1 MSEGLK
7 GQNRKIELKP
17 KTQLLLIIL
26 CWAVYTV
33 AYFGR
38 YSYTS
43 NVGPIQQYYGV
54 GKEEFALA
62 TTFFFFAYGAGQ
74 LINGILCRRY
84 NMRFM
89 IFGSLAIS
97 SIINAAVFFGLP
109 FTYIKYVWLVNGLC
123 QSILW
128 ASLIRI
134 LSCYLDVKHMKTAVI
149 FMSTT
154 VSVGTLIIYGASA
167 LFALFDGFKYS
178 FLLAT
183 ICMGIISVIWF
194 IYFPIFTKKARLEN
208 APVQKGNDNADA
220 DSEVRDNADGNVSE
234 TASDNSKSKNVFLN
248 AFFWIVTL
256 FSLFAI
262 LTNYTKDGLT
272 TWIPQILKEQ
282 YSLTD
287 SLSIILTLVLPL
299 FGIFGALLAVF
310 FNKFVKNFTDILGIF
325 FTLAALS
332 VLGIVLLF
340 KTDYWYFVLILFGLI
355 NMFMHG
361 ANNVITSMFPLSVGG
376 KHNAGLL
383 AGVLNGACYIGSTL
397 SQYLIAMIA
406 SAGGWGSVM
415 NVLLYFCIGMSAF
428 AFILFTIRQTV
439 ARKKLGSFDK
449 R

>member
-1 MSEGLK
+1 MADNKCS
-7 GQNRKIELKP
+7 NRIQLTS
-17 KTQLLLIIL
+17 KTQMFLIVL

-43 NVGPIQQYYGV
+43 NVVPIQKYYGV
-54 GKEEFALA
+54 GKDEFALA

-84 NMRFM
+84 NMKFM

-97 SIINAAVFFGLP
+97 AVINAAVFFGLP
-109 FTYIKYVWLVNGLC
+109 FIYIKYVWLVNGLC

-154 VSVGTLIIYGASA
+154 VSAGTLVIYGASA

-178 FLLAT
+178 FLLAAV
-183 ICMGIISVIWF
+183 CMVIISAIWF
-194 IYFPIFTKKARLEN
+194 IYFPVITKNARLEN
-208 APVQKGNDNADA
+208 APVRKDSDNAGADA
-220 DSEVRDNADGNVSE
+220 ESNENPDGNISVN
-234 TASDNSKSKNVFLN
+234 ASDNSKNKNVFLN

-262 LTNYTKDGLT
+262 LTNYAKDGLT

-282 YSLTD
+282 YDLTD
-287 SLSIILTLVLPL
+287 SLSIILTLVLPV
-299 FGIFGALLAVF
+299 FGVCGALFAVF
-310 FNKFVKNFTDILGIF
+310 FNKVIKNFTDLLGIF

-332 VLGIVLLF
+332 IFGIVLLF
-340 KTDYWYFVLILFGLI
+340 KTDYWYFVLILFGII

-361 ANNVITSMFPLSVGG
+361 ANNVITSMFPLSVGE

-415 NVLLYFCIGMSAF
+415 NVLLYSCIGMSAL
-428 AFILFTIRQTV
+428 AFILFVVRQTA
-439 ARKKLGSFDK
+439 ARKKFGSIGKDL
-449 R
+449 